1 MLTETFC
8 CLQSTKTDVLREK
21 LEESEKLMSEISKTW
36 EEKLKETEKMHQ
48 VSSVRHRRFGM
59 VRLHVLVSLRQP
71 APPSAKL
78 PPFFL
83 FLF

>member
-1 MLTETFC
+1 MLIVNVNCETLC

-48 VSSVRHRRFGM
+48 VSVNASSGVST
-59 VRLHVLVSLRQP
+59 LLVECQH
-71 APPSAKL
+71 
-78 PPFFL
+78 F
-83 FLF
+83 

>member
-48 VSSVRHRRFGM
+48 VSVNTSSGVST
-59 VRLHVLVSLRQP
+59 LLVEWQC
-71 APPSAKL
+71 
-78 PPFFL
+78 F
-83 FLF
+83 